1 VGVEDVEIWYGQ
13 RKVDEFPRLRGE
25 GRHRIQYRHVID
37 WLVRKGR
44 ATSLL

>member
-1 VGVEDVEIWYGQ
+1 VEDVEIWYGQ